1 MGLEKYRISRLVIWF
16 IALATIGRMV
26 IGQMME
32 LGNDEVYYLTYAY
45 LPDLSHFDHPPMVGW
60 VIQLFTLNFSLNS
73 ELFIRL
79 GSILLSAGCS
89 WIVYRIGCLLRD
101 ELTGLI
107 AVVMFTAS
115 IYASVIAGIFILPD
129 APQLFFWLAGVYFL
143 LKALPDPSQ
152 ATNRHFLYWAGL
164 FIGLAMLSKY
174 TSVFLW
180 VGAILFILF
189 YKRQWLSKKELY
201 LGILIS
207 FVLFTPVLIWNFDN
221 KFISFLYHSERVDV
235 TSNGL
240 RPDYFFTELIGE
252 IMYNNPLV
260 FVMIVMALIAIIRK
274 RHFLNRDH
282 KKLLLLIAV
291 PVILLFLS
299 FSLFRR
305 TLPHWTGP
313 AYTTLILVAA
323 CWLRERTVRSKLFK
337 PIPGLVGWSLI
348 LTVLVAVIGLGQVTQ
363 GWFDRPV
370 ESPPSELGK
379 NDVTL
384 DLYGWHQISEKFA
397 LIKTRV
403 EKEDFI
409 SVNAP
414 IFSWRWFPAA
424 NIDYYVARP
433 LGMKV
438 LALGKFEEI
447 HKYAWLNKSRG
458 GFQTGTD
465 AWFICI
471 SRDFKDP
478 AEIYGDCFK
487 SIKMVE
493 VIPVYRGGVHVMNA
507 FVYIMKSLKPNAEKT
522 FGLDKLI
529 LNNY

>member
-1 MGLEKYRISRLVIWF
+1 MGFENYRISRLVIWV
-16 IALATIGRMV
+16 IALATIGRLI
-26 IGQMME
+26 IGYMLE

-60 VIQLFTLNFSLNS
+60 VIQFFTLNFSLNS

-79 GSILLSAGCS
+79 GPILLSAGSS
-89 WIVYRIGCLLRD
+89 WIIYRIGCMLRD

-115 IYASVIAGIFILPD
+115 FYASVIAGTFILPD
-129 APQLFFWLAGVYFL
+129 APQLFFWLAGLFFL

-152 ATNRHFLYWAGL
+152 TSNRQSLYWVGL

-180 VGAILFILF
+180 VGAVAYIIF
-189 YKRQWLSKKELY
+189 YKRKWLSKKELY
-201 LGILIS
+201 FSILIS
-207 FVLFTPVLIWNFDN
+207 FVIFIPVLIWNFDN

-235 TSNGL
+235 SNNGL

-252 IMYNNPLV
+252 IMYNNPLI
-260 FVMIVMALIAIIRK
+260 FLMIVMALIAIIRR

-282 KKLLLLIAV
+282 KKLLLLISV

-299 FSLFRR
+299 FALFRR

-323 CWLRERTVRSKLFK
+323 CWQRERIMHSKLFK
-337 PIPGLVGWSLI
+337 PLPGLVAWAMI
-348 LTVLVAVIGLGQVTQ
+348 LTVLVAILGIGQVTK
-363 GWFDRPV
+363 GWFDNPGQPEPR
-370 ESPPSELGK
+370 ELGK

-384 DLYGWHQISEKFA
+384 DLYGWRQISEKFSVVMA
-397 LIKTRV
+397 RTENKGLIMK
-403 EKEDFI
+403 K
-409 SVNAP
+409 AP
-414 IFSWRWFPAA
+414 IISWRWFPAA
-424 NIDYYVARP
+424 NIDYYIARP
-433 LGMKV
+433 KGMKV
-438 LALGKFEEI
+438 LALGKFEDI
-447 HKYAWLNKSRG
+447 HKYAWLNKDRG
-458 GFQTGTD
+458 GFQTGMD
-465 AWFICI
+465 GWFICT

-478 AEIYGDCFK
+478 VDLYGACFD
-487 SIKMVE
+487 SIKIVDTL
-493 VIPVYRGGVHVMNA
+493 PVYRGGKHVMNA
-507 FVYIMKSLKPNAEKT
+507 FVYRMKSLKPNAEKV

>member
-1 MGLEKYRISRLVIWF
+1 MLLEKYKISRLVIWV
-16 IALATIGRMV
+16 IALATIGRLI
-26 IGQMME
+26 IGSLME

-60 VIQLFTLNFSLNS
+60 VIQFFTLNFTFDS

-79 GSILLSAGCS
+79 GPILLSAGSS
-89 WIVYRIGCLLRD
+89 WIIYRIGCLLRD
-101 ELTGLI
+101 EFTGFI

-115 IYASVIAGIFILPD
+115 IYSSVIAGIFILPD
-129 APQLFFWLAGVYFL
+129 SPQLFFWLVALYFL
-143 LKALPDPSQ
+143 LKTLPDPTQ
-152 ATNRHFLYWAGL
+152 ASHRKGLYWAGL

-180 VGAILFILF
+180 IGAFSFILV
-189 YKRQWLSKKELY
+189 YKRQWLTKKELY
-201 LGILIS
+201 ISILIS
-207 FVLFTPVLIWNFDN
+207 FIVFIPVLIWNFDN
-221 KFISFLYHSERVDV
+221 KFISFLYHSERIDI
-235 TSNGL
+235 TSNGVRL
-240 RPDYFFTELIGE
+240 DYFFTELFGE

-260 FVMIVMALIAIIRK
+260 FLMVVFAIIAIIRK

-291 PVILLFLS
+291 PIILIFLG
-299 FSLFRR
+299 FALFRR

-323 CWLRERTVRSKLFK
+323 CWQRERLVQSKLFR
-337 PIPGLVGWSLI
+337 PFPGIVVWAMV
-348 LTVLVAVIGLGQVTQ
+348 LTTFVAALGVGQVTG
-363 GWFDRPV
+363 GWFDNPGQ
-370 ESPPSELGK
+370 SKPSELGK

-384 DLYGWHQISEKFA
+384 DLYGWKQIGEQFSLVKAKSEKEG
-397 LIKTRV
+397 LI
-403 EKEDFI
+403 
-409 SVNAP
+409 SQNAP
-414 IFSWRWFPAA
+414 LFSWRWFPAA
-424 NIDYYVARP
+424 NIDYYIARP

-447 HKYAWLNKSRG
+447 HKYAWLNKDRG
-458 GFQTGTD
+458 GFQTGMD
-465 AWFICI
+465 GWFICT

-478 AEIYGDCFK
+478 AEIYGDCFD
-487 SIKMVE
+487 SIK
-493 VIPVYRGGVHVMNA
+493 IADTLPVFRGGKHVMNA
-507 FVYIMKSLKPNAEKT
+507 FVYRLKSLKPNAEKV